1 MKIQVT
7 EEHIKKGV
15 PENCRLCAVA
25 LAVKEKVGQKYTVS
39 VMSSSD
45 YDGYYFSIYEKEKDF
60 YKDNRI
66 VDSEMKLFPFIN
78 EFDYFGY
85 VGEAKQGFTPRFRG
99 RKDAS
104 LGLTKPKRKLSAW
117 NKYVKANSKK
127 PRFRYRNGKLNL
139 KKMAVAF
146 RKTRKRGGKR

>member
-1 MKIQVT
+1 MPT
-7 EEHIKKGV
+7 
-15 PENCRLCAVA
+15 R
-25 LAVKEKVGQKYTVS
+25 KEREYYRMGFADGLKSSQK
-39 VMSSSD
+39 
-45 YDGYYFSIYEKEKDF
+45 
-60 YKDNRI
+60 
-66 VDSEMKLFPFIN
+66 

-104 LGLTKPKRKLSAW
+104 LGLTKPKRKLSDW

-146 RKTRKRGGKR
+146 RKTQKRGGKR